1 MEGKSEGAGNMRA
14 ALIEEIELKRRRL
27 LDVYEENEKI
37 AVSEDVIRV
46 SQELDKLIME
56 YLMAREAERC

>member
-1 MEGKSEGAGNMRA
+1 MRA

-27 LDVYEENEKI
+27 LDEKI

>member
-1 MEGKSEGAGNMRA
+1 MRA

-46 SQELDKLIME
+46 SQELDQLIME